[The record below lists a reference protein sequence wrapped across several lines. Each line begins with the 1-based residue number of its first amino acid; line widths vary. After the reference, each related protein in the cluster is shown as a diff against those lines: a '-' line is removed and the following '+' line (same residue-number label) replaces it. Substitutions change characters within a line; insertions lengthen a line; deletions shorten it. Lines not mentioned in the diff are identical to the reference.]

1 MRSND
6 RAAVTWRNWAGNES
20 ARPRRSALPRSSDE
34 VADEVRRA
42 AVDGL
47 TVRMVGTGHS
57 FTPAAATD
65 GVLLH
70 PGGMTSIRSVDAAAG
85 LVAVEAGCP
94 LHVLNASLLARGLS
108 LANMGDIQVQT
119 VAGAIQTGTHGTGRD
134 IGGMAAQVAGL
145 ELVQADGTIVTVT
158 PGGTTPQ
165 DPPARPHPPPTSP
178 FPLHDPPSL
187 PTEPAVAAGA
197 GSAGITADAGAPPG
211 LFDAARVGLGALGVV
226 TAVTFRVVPAFLLEA
241 REQPMRWSEVI
252 SRLDE
257 LTSEN
262 EHFEFYWFPHTEG
275 CLTKRNNR
283 SPGPPRPLPKFRYLL
298 DDELLSNTLF
308 GVTCRLGH
316 AFPPAIKAVNGVAG
330 KALGSRSYVD
340 AAYRVF
346 TSPRRVRFKE
356 QEYAIPRESLA
367 DVLAEIRALFARRDW
382 RISFPIEVRVTP
394 GDDPWLSTAFGR
406 ATAYIAIHVFHA
418 SPHQEYFRDVEAV
431 MTAVGGRPHWGKMH
445 TRGAEYLRQAYPKHR
460 DFVALRDKL
469 DPERRFGNAYLTE
482 VLGP

>member
-1 MRSND
+1 
-6 RAAVTWRNWAGNES
+6 
-20 ARPRRSALPRSSDE
+20 
-34 VADEVRRA
+34 
-42 AVDGL
+42 
-47 TVRMVGTGHS
+47 
-57 FTPAAATD
+57 
-65 GVLLH
+65 
-70 PGGMTSIRSVDAAAG
+70 
-85 LVAVEAGCP
+85 
-94 LHVLNASLLARGLS
+94 
-108 LANMGDIQVQT
+108 

-145 ELVQADGTIVTVT
+145 ELVLADGTVASCSADS
-158 PGGTTPQ
+158 PG
-165 DPPARPHPPPTSP
+165 D
-178 FPLHDPPSL
+178 
-187 PTEPAVAAGA
+187 
-197 GSAGITADAGAPPG
+197 G

-257 LTSEN
+257 LTSGN

-275 CLTKRNNR
+275 CLTKRNNS
-283 SPGPPRPLPKFRYLL
+283 SPGPPRPLPAFRYLL
-298 DDELLSNTLF
+298 DDEFLSNTLF

-316 AFPPAIKAVNGVAG
+316 AFPAAIKTVNGVAG

-367 DVLAEIRALFARRDW
+367 DVLGEIRALFARRDW

-406 ATAYIAIHVFHA
+406 ASAYIAIHVFHA

-431 MTAVGGRPHWGKMH
+431 MTAVAGRPHWGKMH
-445 TRGAEYLRQAYPKHR
+445 TRRAEYLRQAYPKHG
-460 DFVALRDKL
+460 DFVALRDRL
-469 DPERRFGNAYLTE
+469 DPERRFGNAYLAQ

>member
-1 MRSND
+1 MRRSD
-6 RAAVTWRNWAGNES
+6 QPGATWRNWAGNES
-20 ARPRRSALPRSSDE
+20 ARPRRIAVPRSTHD
-34 VADEVRRA
+34 VADEVRKA
-42 AVDGL
+42 AADGL
-47 TVRMVGTGHS
+47 TVRMAGTGHS

-85 LVAVEAGCP
+85 LVTVEAGCP
-94 LHVLNASLLARGLS
+94 LHVLNTSLQARGLS

-119 VAGAIQTGTHGTGRD
+119 VAGATQTGTHGTGRD
-134 IGGMAAQVAGL
+134 VGGMAAQVAGL
-145 ELVQADGTIVTVT
+145 ELVLADGTVVTCSADSAPAPATSPPTST
-158 PGGTTPQ
+158 PAAADGAPTT
-165 DPPARPHPPPTSP
+165 PPPTS
-178 FPLHDPPSL
+178 
-187 PTEPAVAAGA
+187 T
-197 GSAGITADAGAPPG
+197 PPG
-211 LFDAARVGLGALGVV
+211 LFDAARVGLGALGVI

-241 REQPMRWSEVI
+241 REEPMRWSEVI

-262 EHFEFYWFPHTEG
+262 EHFEFYWFPHSEG

-283 SPGPPRPLPKFRYLL
+283 SPGPPRPLPKLRYLL
-298 DDELLSNTLF
+298 DDQFLSNTVF

-316 AFPPAIKAVNGVAG
+316 AFPGVITTVNGVAG
-330 KALGSRSYVD
+330 RALGSRSYVD

-356 QEYAIPRESLA
+356 EEYAIPRESLA

-394 GDDPWLSTAFGR
+394 GDDPWLSTAYGR
-406 ATAYIAIHVFHA
+406 SSAYIAIHVFHA

-445 TRGAEYLRQAYPKHR
+445 TRSAEYLRQAYSKHG

-469 DPERRFGNAYLTE
+469 DPERRFGNPYLTQ

>member
-1 MRSND
+1 MRRPD
-6 RAAVTWRNWAGNES
+6 QPGATWRNWAGNES
-20 ARPRRSALPRSSDE
+20 ARPRRIAVPRSTHE
-34 VADEVRRA
+34 VAGEVRKA
-42 AVDGL
+42 AADGL
-47 TVRMVGTGHS
+47 TVRMAGTGHS

-85 LVAVEAGCP
+85 LVTVEAGCP
-94 LHVLNASLLARGLS
+94 LHVLNAHLQARGLS

-134 IGGMAAQVAGL
+134 VGGMAAQVAGL
-145 ELVQADGTIVTVT
+145 ELVLADGSVVTC
-158 PGGTTPQ
+158 
-165 DPPARPHPPPTSP
+165 
-178 FPLHDPPSL
+178 
-187 PTEPAVAAGA
+187 
-197 GSAGITADAGAPPG
+197 DASSQPD

-226 TAVTFRVVPAFLLEA
+226 TAVTFKVVPAFLLQA
-241 REQPMRWSEVI
+241 REQPMQWSEVI

-257 LTSEN
+257 LTSDN
-262 EHFEFYWFPHTEG
+262 EHFEFYWFPHSEG

-283 SPGPPRPLPKFRYLL
+283 SPGPPRPLPTFRYLL
-298 DDELLSNTLF
+298 DDEFLSNTVF

-316 AFPPAIKAVNGVAG
+316 AFPPVITTVNGLAG
-330 KALGSRSYVD
+330 KALGSRSYTD
-340 AAYRVF
+340 AAYKVF

-356 QEYAIPRESLA
+356 EEYAIPRESLA

-394 GDDPWLSTAFGR
+394 GDDPWLSTAYGR
-406 ATAYIAIHVFHA
+406 ASAYIAIHVFHA
-418 SPHQEYFRDVEAV
+418 SPHQEYFRDVEGL

-445 TRGAEYLRQAYPKHR
+445 TRSAEYLRQAYPKHG

-469 DPERRFGNAYLTE
+469 DPERRFGNPYLTQ